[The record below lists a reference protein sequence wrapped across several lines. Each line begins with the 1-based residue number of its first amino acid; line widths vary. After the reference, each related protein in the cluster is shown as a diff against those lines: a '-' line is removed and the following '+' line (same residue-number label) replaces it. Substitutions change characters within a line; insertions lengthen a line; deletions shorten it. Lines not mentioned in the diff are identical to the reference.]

1 MQEYQS
7 MNIRILILFFL
18 LAYAYR
24 VSAQDRAYPYSIEQY
39 PFVQYKK
46 NTIDFPADSLAYQQ
60 IYDKLYQLIT
70 KGEGKLEI
78 LQIGGSHIQAD
89 IYSNVARY
97 RLQNF
102 YPGLNGGRGFV
113 FPYSVAKTN
122 NPVNLQAS
130 STGEWSALRNIQK
143 KKKGTLGLA
152 GISVSTTDSVASLKM
167 YSYKSYHHY
176 DFNRVK
182 LFYDMDSLNYDISI
196 GEALWVDSIY
206 TDTILHYTE
215 FFLNRYIDTLEIKV
229 QRTDSIVRPF
239 TFYGANLE
247 TDDPGVVYHS
257 IGINGASIPSFLRC
271 ELFEEQLK
279 VIAPD
284 LVVLSLGTNDA
295 YGKTFNS
302 KVYFNNYDTLIQRIL
317 STNPNMAIMITVPND
332 DYLYKRY
339 PNQFTAEQETVIY
352 ELAKKYNAG
361 VWDLYKIMGGFNS
374 SQTWYD
380 YALMKFD
387 RIHFTKHG
395 YILKG
400 DLFFNAILKLYDTY
414 IENLQS
420 TEHSIEPSIEPL
432 RPKQSSKSL
441 LDFK

>member
-1 MQEYQS
+1 MKF
-7 MNIRILILFFL
+7 RISILFL
-18 LAYAYR
+18 LLLFSCFVR
-24 VSAQDRAYPYSIEQY
+24 AQDRAYPFTIEQY
-39 PFVQYKK
+39 PFVKYEK
-46 NTIDFPADSLAYQQ
+46 NNIDFPADSNAYQK
-60 IYDKLYQLIT
+60 IYDQLHQLIT
-70 KGEGKLEI
+70 KGQGKLEI

-89 IYSNVARY
+89 IYSNVARF

-122 NPVNLQAS
+122 NPVTLKAS
-130 STGEWSALRNIQK
+130 STGEWKALRNIQK
-143 KKKGTLGLA
+143 KKKGNLGLA
-152 GISVSTTDSVASLKM
+152 GISVSTTDSLASLEI

-176 DFNRVK
+176 DFNKVK

-196 GEALWVDSIY
+196 GDSLLVDSIY
-206 TDTILHYTE
+206 TDTILHYTQ
-215 FFLNRYIDTLEIKV
+215 FFLNRYIDTLEIKI

-271 ELFEEQLK
+271 ELFQEQLQ
-279 VIAPD
+279 VIDPD

-295 YGKTFNS
+295 YGKTFNPQ
-302 KVYFNNYDTLIQRIL
+302 VYFNNYDTLIQRIL
-317 STNPNMAIMITVPND
+317 STNPDIAIMITVPND

-339 PNQFTAEQETVIY
+339 PNQFTADQERVIY

-380 YALMKFD
+380 YSLMKYD

-420 TEHSIEPSIEPL
+420 PVHSTEPS
-432 RPKQSSKSL
+432 KVKHASKSL